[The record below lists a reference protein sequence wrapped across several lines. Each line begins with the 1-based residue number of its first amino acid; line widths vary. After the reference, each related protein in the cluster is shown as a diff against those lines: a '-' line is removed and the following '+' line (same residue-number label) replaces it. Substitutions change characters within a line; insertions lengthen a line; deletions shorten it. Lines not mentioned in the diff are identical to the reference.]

1 MPEIKYVGPQSLDPD
16 LSRVGI
22 RVAFNLNR
30 TTLWSF
36 IMEDEVAEQKAAAA
50 ETSAAPGGGSGQKPI
65 LLIALAVINM
75 LVVVGVGFMLYQGR
89 KKEAAQPKIED
100 VIQGEAAAQHKETTE
115 EKEVVGKVVPL
126 ETFIVNLAGS
136 KGRKVAKVNM
146 ELEVQGEHILDEI
159 EKRKAQIRDIIIIIL
174 SSKTYEDV
182 SSREGKDGLR
192 NEVKDTIN
200 SFLVQGK
207 ITNVFFTEF
216 IYN

>member
-1 MPEIKYVGPQSLDPD
+1 MMLDQCP
-16 LSRVGI
+16 VGI
-22 RVAFNLNR
+22 RVAFNLDR
-30 TTLWSF
+30 TTTWSF
-36 IMEDEVAEQKAAAA
+36 IMEDEVAEEKAAAA
-50 ETSAAPGGGSGQKPI
+50 EASSAPSGGSGQKPI

-75 LVVVGVGFMLYQGR
+75 LVVAGVGFMLYQGR
-89 KKEAAQPKIED
+89 KKEAAEPKIEH
-100 VIQGEAAAQHKETTE
+100 VIKGEAEAQHKEATE

-146 ELEVQGEHILDEI
+146 ELEVKGDHVLEEI

-192 NEVKDTIN
+192 NEIKDTIN

-207 ITNVFFTEF
+207 ISNVFFTEF

>member
-1 MPEIKYVGPQSLDPD
+1 M
-16 LSRVGI
+16 
-22 RVAFNLNR
+22 
-30 TTLWSF
+30 
-36 IMEDEVAEQKAAAA
+36 AEEKAAAA
-50 ETSAAPGGGSGQKPI
+50 EASAPGGGSGQKPI

-75 LVVVGVGFMLYQGR
+75 IVVGGVGFMLYQGK

-100 VIQGEAAAQHKETTE
+100 VIKGEKEAQQHEAHE

-146 ELEVQGEHILDEI
+146 ELEIQGEHGLEEI
-159 EKRKAQIRDIIIIIL
+159 DKRKAQVRDIIIIIL

-182 SSREGKDGLR
+182 SSRQGKDELR
-192 NEVKDTIN
+192 NEIKDTIN

-207 ITNVFFTEF
+207 ISNVFFTEF